1 MPGSH
6 YGKGGGYMGRTTV
19 KKRAK
24 QTASRAASPQGRGR
38 GGGSG
43 SGEGLGRPRSRVIRR
58 R

>member
-6 YGKGGGYMGRTTV
+6 YGKGGGYMGRTTT

-38 GGGSG
+38 TTRTGTSRASGGT
-43 SGEGLGRPRSRVIRR
+43 RNPPTRR